1 MAPLSF
7 LIHSVSQNTLLRL
20 PEFVSL
26 ELQSLKLQINTF
38 LNCNLLHYFL
48 VDIIWCQK
56 WDTEQPT
63 HSPALPWICVRYE
76 TTGASQVKNTLTNV
90 GRCKRHRFNPWNRK
104 MLWKMAQQHTSVSL
118 PGEYHGQRSLVGCSL

>member
-1 MAPLSF
+1 MSESVTILTRQFFNIFNNSCQARELMAPLSF
-7 LIHSVSQNTLLRL
+7 LIHSVSQNTLLGL

-63 HSPALPWICVRYE
+63 HSPALPWICVR
-76 TTGASQVKNTLTNV
+76 
-90 GRCKRHRFNPWNRK
+90 
-104 MLWKMAQQHTSVSL
+104 
-118 PGEYHGQRSLVGCSL
+118 